1 MWSVES
7 FRQMLNPV
15 EVVPVPKPHDLID
28 GFLGA
33 YRRRP
38 HTYLDAN
45 VRGVI
50 SPVSMI
56 SDADLESGVARLRS
70 NLEIGTWERRNRY
83 LSRMLVLDLG
93 YRLVIAEVV
102 DN

>member
-1 MWSVES
+1 
-7 FRQMLNPV
+7 
-15 EVVPVPKPHDLID
+15 
-28 GFLGA
+28 
-33 YRRRP
+33 
-38 HTYLDAN
+38 
-45 VRGVI
+45 
-50 SPVSMI
+50 MI